1 MAKKS
6 NELIFDEGFK
16 EFNINGDPNRVI
28 RFNPTDISIIERA
41 QRVKKE
47 IGEEVK
53 KLDALEIN
61 DDEAVAKA
69 VEEVNKIIK
78 EKINYIFGSDVSE
91 TVFGVQSPLTSANGI
106 TLAER
111 FIAAAIPVI
120 QKEIEEEDKKSK
132 ARMSKYTERYHK

>member
-16 EFNINGDPNRVI
+16 EFNINGDPGRVI

-41 QRVKKE
+41 QKVKKE

-53 KLDALEIN
+53 RLDKLEIN

-91 TVFGVQSPLTSANGI
+91 TVFGVQSPLASANGI

-120 QKEIEEEDKKSK
+120 QKEIEDEDKKSK

>member
-16 EFNINGDPNRVI
+16 EFNINGDPDRVI

-41 QRVKKE
+41 QKVKKE
-47 IGEEVK
+47 IGEEAK

-91 TVFGVQSPLTSANGI
+91 TVFGVQSPLASANGI

-120 QKEIEEEDKKSK
+120 QKEIEDEDKKSK

>member
-1 MAKKS
+1 MAKKM
-6 NELIFDEGFK
+6 IFDEGFK

-41 QRVKKE
+41 QKVKKE

-53 KLDALEIN
+53 KLDKLEIN

-91 TVFGVQSPLTSANGI
+91 AVFGVQSPLASANGV

-111 FIAAAIPVI
+111 FIAAAIPII
-120 QKEIEEEDKKSK
+120 QKEIEDEDKKSK

>member
-41 QRVKKE
+41 QNVKKE

-53 KLDALEIN
+53 KLDKIEIN

-91 TVFGVQSPLTSANGI
+91 TVFGVQSPLASANGV

-111 FIAAAIPVI
+111 FIAAAIPII
-120 QKEIEEEDKKSK
+120 QKEIEDEDKKSK

>member
-41 QRVKKE
+41 QKVKKE

-53 KLDALEIN
+53 NLDKLEIN

-78 EKINYIFGSDVSE
+78 EKINYIFGSGISE
-91 TVFGVQSPLTSANGI
+91 TVFGVQSPLASANGV

-111 FIAAAIPVI
+111 FIAAAIPII
-120 QKEIEEEDKKSK
+120 QKEIEDEDKKSK

>member
-16 EFNINGDPNRVI
+16 EFNINGDPDRVI

-41 QRVKKE
+41 QKVKKE

-78 EKINYIFGSDVSE
+78 EKINYIFGSAVSE
-91 TVFGVQSPLTSANGI
+91 TVFGVQSPLASANGI

-120 QKEIEEEDKKSK
+120 QKEIEDEDKKSK

>member
-41 QRVKKE
+41 QKVKKE

-53 KLDALEIN
+53 RLDKLEIN

-91 TVFGVQSPLTSANGI
+91 TVFGVQSPLASANGI
-106 TLAER
+106 TLVER

-120 QKEIEEEDKKSK
+120 QKEIEDEDKKSK

>member
-28 RFNPTDISIIERA
+28 KFNPTDISIIERA
-41 QRVKKE
+41 QKVKKE

-53 KLDALEIN
+53 KLDKLEIN

-91 TVFGVQSPLTSANGI
+91 TVFGVQSPLASANGV

-111 FIAAAIPVI
+111 FIAAAIPII
-120 QKEIEEEDKKSK
+120 QKEIEDEDKKSR

>member
-28 RFNPTDISIIERA
+28 KFNPTDISIIERA
-41 QRVKKE
+41 QKVKKE

-53 KLDALEIN
+53 KLDKLEIN

-78 EKINYIFGSDVSE
+78 EKINYIFGSNVSE
-91 TVFGVQSPLTSANGI
+91 TVFGVQSPLASANGV

-111 FIAAAIPVI
+111 FIAAAIPII
-120 QKEIEEEDKKSK
+120 QKEIEDEDKKSK

>member
-16 EFNINGDPNRVI
+16 EFNINSDPNRVI
-28 RFNPTDISIIERA
+28 KFNPTDISIIERA
-41 QRVKKE
+41 QKVKKE

-53 KLDALEIN
+53 KLDKLEIN

-91 TVFGVQSPLTSANGI
+91 TVFGVQSPLASANGV

-111 FIAAAIPVI
+111 FIAAAIPII
-120 QKEIEEEDKKSK
+120 QKEIEDEDKKSK

>member
-41 QRVKKE
+41 QKVKKE

-53 KLDALEIN
+53 RLDKLEIN

-91 TVFGVQSPLTSANGI
+91 AVFGVQSPLASANGV

-111 FIAAAIPVI
+111 FIAAAIPII
-120 QKEIEEEDKKSK
+120 QKEIEDEDKKSK

>member
-28 RFNPTDISIIERA
+28 KFNPTDISIIERA
-41 QRVKKE
+41 QKVKKE

-53 KLDALEIN
+53 KLDKLEIN
-61 DDEAVAKA
+61 DDESVAKA

-91 TVFGVQSPLTSANGI
+91 AVFGVQSPLASANGV

-111 FIAAAIPVI
+111 FIAAAIPII
-120 QKEIEEEDKKSK
+120 QKEIEDGDKKSK